1 MDSNS
6 ELLLDH
12 FKNPRNSD
20 KIATPDLSLSEKNT
34 SCNDEVHYDLAL
46 KDGKI
51 TAVHFHGK
59 GCVLS
64 QGCASLLSE
73 LIIGKSVD
81 ELKTTPPEN
90 LHEIFSPSAYPSRLK
105 CTQLGIKALEKI
117 CS

>member
-6 ELLLDH
+6 KLLLDH

-20 KIATPDLSLSEKNT
+20 PIKDPDLTIEKKND
-34 SCNDEVHYDLAL
+34 SCNDEVHYDLTL

-51 TAVHFHGK
+51 TAIHFHGK

-73 LIIGKSVD
+73 LMIGKTIN
-81 ELKTTPPEN
+81 ELTTTPPEN
-90 LHEIFSPSAYPSRLK
+90 LHEAFSPSAYPSRLK
-105 CTQLGIKALEKI
+105 CTQLGINALKSSI
-117 CS
+117 